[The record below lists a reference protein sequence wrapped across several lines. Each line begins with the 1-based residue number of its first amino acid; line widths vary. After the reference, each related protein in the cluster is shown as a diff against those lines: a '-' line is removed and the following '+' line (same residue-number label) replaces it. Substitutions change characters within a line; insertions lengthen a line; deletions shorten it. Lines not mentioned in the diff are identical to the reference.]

1 MSVLVTTSQ
10 LYRIPCFRGLFE
22 YHPVFTDRWRV
33 HAPVYLHRCT
43 WCSAMLT
50 GQRKMNKL
58 LPVMGHETS
67 DGEKEESMWL
77 PRILDKAGMTKSL
90 CLFLPRTL
98 DSCYVALE
106 VNTAVLH
113 LQTSRL
119 WNSLHHSWSIY
130 YILHLAIYL
139 GISLIWTGSLFIF
152 SALFFVVIVE
162 ER

>member
-1 MSVLVTTSQ
+1 MTVLVTTSQ

-98 DSCYVALE
+98 DSCYVALKLTQQYCICRPAGCE
-106 VNTAVLH
+106 TACITLG
-113 LQTSRL
+113 L
-119 WNSLHHSWSIY
+119 
-130 YILHLAIYL
+130 YITFY
-139 GISLIWTGSLFIF
+139 IWLFIWGFLLSEQAVSLFF
-152 SALFFVVIVE
+152 QLYFLWW
-162 ER
+162 